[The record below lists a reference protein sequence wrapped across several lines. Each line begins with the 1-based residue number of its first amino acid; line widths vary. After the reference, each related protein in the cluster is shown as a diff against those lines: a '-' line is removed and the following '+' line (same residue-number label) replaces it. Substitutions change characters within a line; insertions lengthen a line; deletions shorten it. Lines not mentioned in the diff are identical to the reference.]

1 MVDRTDTAIDSFRRQ
16 EKRRAVAAVLY
27 RPITLLFIAIAALIQ
42 LFAAAAP
49 ETPRDPFAWLQPAV
63 SIDAAARRRLDRGDV
78 LARILPSKGGELG
91 VFAAS
96 RLDTTPEMLAVWATS
111 IADLTKSPYVVAIR
125 RFSNQP
131 VLADLDG
138 LELDDGDV
146 DSVRNCRPGSCGL
159 KMTADEIESLRPA
172 ADAGGLQWK
181 EDVRQRFR
189 QLVLDRVKEYRADG
203 FEGLPPYVDRPDPV
217 RPQAAFGML
226 LDHSPYLRTDG
237 FSSDRAHPDSYF
249 YWSKE
254 YFGTGKPVIAVTH
267 VDVVRGMRRE
277 APSVAVIGAEI
288 LATHY
293 RTASLDLTAVV
304 EDDSGHTYLVYI
316 NRSQVDVLG
325 GLFGEFKRAIM
336 EKRLK
341 SETAQV
347 FSALRRRLESGPP
360 TVD

>member
-1 MVDRTDTAIDSFRRQ
+1 
-16 EKRRAVAAVLY
+16 
-27 RPITLLFIAIAALIQ
+27 
-42 LFAAAAP
+42 
-49 ETPRDPFAWLQPAV
+49 
-63 SIDAAARRRLDRGDV
+63 
-78 LARILPSKGGELG
+78 
-91 VFAAS
+91 
-96 RLDTTPEMLAVWATS
+96 
-111 IADLTKSPYVVAIR
+111 
-125 RFSNQP
+125 
-131 VLADLDG
+131 
-138 LELDDGDV
+138 
-146 DSVRNCRPGSCGL
+146 
-159 KMTADEIESLRPA
+159 
-172 ADAGGLQWK
+172 
-181 EDVRQRFR
+181 
-189 QLVLDRVKEYRADG
+189 
-203 FEGLPPYVDRPDPV
+203 
-217 RPQAAFGML
+217 ML

-254 YFGTGKPVIAVTH
+254 YFGAGKPVIAVTH
-267 VDVVRGMRRE
+267 VDVMRGTRRE

-325 GLFGEFKRAIM
+325 GLFGEFKRAIV

-347 FSALRRRLESGPP
+347 FSTLRRRLESGPP